1 MIDRYAIYSDFQ
13 VINKRYGLVG
23 EEFTV
28 PNYNAAPSQQL
39 PVVSNSNKKEI
50 SFFHWGTNRQWSNN
64 KKVSQKLLSADRDA
78 LPQKTTLINA
88 LEKKRCLIPV
98 NGFYLW
104 KQYSKKRQTPHYF
117 FNPTEE
123 MISLPG
129 IWEENEDMEGNIHN
143 TFKIIEIPN
152 YSNATEFGT
161 TMPGVIPKSLEA
173 KWLDDYS
180 TPDELF
186 GILQN
191 VDALGQ
197 ISNHPVSPHITNIE
211 KNSSELIKPQSQVDQ
226 LGNYTLFE

>member
-1 MIDRYAIYSDFQ
+1 
-13 VINKRYGLVG
+13 
-23 EEFTV
+23 
-28 PNYNAAPSQQL
+28 
-39 PVVSNSNKKEI
+39 
-50 SFFHWGTNRQWSNN
+50 
-64 KKVSQKLLSADRDA
+64 
-78 LPQKTTLINA
+78 
-88 LEKKRCLIPV
+88 
-98 NGFYLW
+98 
-104 KQYSKKRQTPHYF
+104 
-117 FNPTEE
+117 
-123 MISLPG
+123 
-129 IWEENEDMEGNIHN
+129 MEGNIHN

-152 YSNATEFGT
+152 YSNAIEFGT
-161 TMPGVIPKSLEA
+161 TMPGIIPKSLEA